1 MKSLRLVKHN
11 RATSTRVHCRV
22 SGTTTED
29 GRRMADEARVQT
41 PFPAAAVR
49 HALTGTADGKP
60 VEGPVTGPH
69 SHPLADLRRLAVL
82 WQKLNPAHGQ
92 GSGEA
97 DGSQMLP
104 GPAGLA
110 MAAAKLGLDVVCEQR
125 DAGALAS
132 ADMPVVVLLKDGSSR
147 LAIGLQPNGR
157 YRIVSAESEVD
168 VLPSDLAAAASGTV
182 FRIRPTP
189 PEAQSIDVAATS
201 AGASGKHSTASR
213 TVRHHLLRLMREN
226 GSSLRQL
233 IIASLLINLFG
244 MTLPLFSMAVFDRII
259 PHSAMETLW
268 ALALGVVAAL
278 VLEFCLR
285 HTRLKLFDAVGQKT
299 SHGLQGQA
307 MGKLLHAPVSVLP
320 GRSGAAVQPMQ
331 ELEQLAMITPQLVV
345 SLAVDVP
352 FFVFLMVL
360 IGSIGGP
367 IVVAPI
373 IGSLMLVLLHSLA
386 HVMAHR
392 SALAQGGFVRR
403 LQQYAIDSLSAQER
417 IRLTGSSPH
426 MLAGW
431 EQACDDAGYANH
443 QARYWHGLAAQGS
456 AVIIQLVVVATI
468 VTGVFLIEAAAMT
481 IGALSACILL
491 VNRSMMPV
499 SIATGM
505 SFRMIQILQ
514 AAGPLA
520 SILEM
525 KAESGGDESLA
536 VPDRI
541 AGHVSLQNISFRYP
555 GETRIALNDVS
566 FSIKPGEKIGIIG
579 KAGCG
584 KSTLLRLIARL
595 YEPEQGRLQ
604 LDHRDI
610 RQFDPAFVR
619 RVISYMPQDAQLID
633 GTLDDNLTLGLSH
646 VDKAEFERISTVC
659 GVHAFA
665 TRNPS
670 GYSLQVGPGGQRL
683 SGGERQCVSLARAL
697 MGKPRVLM
705 LDEPTA
711 ALDNMLEAKI
721 IADLRSNLGDTGLI
735 VATHRLPALDLVDR
749 IIWIEDG
756 RIAAD
761 GPKAEIFRKLGL
773 ATSGQAQKAA
783 NG

>member
-1 MKSLRLVKHN
+1 MTSEDERLM
-11 RATSTRVHCRV
+11 A
-22 SGTTTED
+22 GE
-29 GRRMADEARVQT
+29 GRINSVFPEAGL
-41 PFPAAAVR
+41 
-49 HALTGTADGKP
+49 HGTGTP
-60 VEGPVTGPH
+60 VAPAVHVLNASSAATANPGPA
-69 SHPLADLRRLAVL
+69 SHPLADIKRLAVM
-82 WQKLNPAHGQ
+82 WQKLNPAHAESENPNQSPVGH
-92 GSGEA
+92 
-97 DGSQMLP
+97 
-104 GPAGLA
+104 GPVGLA
-110 MAAAKLGLDVVCEQR
+110 IAAAKLGLDVVCEQR
-125 DAGALAS
+125 DTSALTA
-132 ADMPVVVLLKDGSSR
+132 ADMPVVVILKDGSSR
-147 LAIGLQPNGR
+147 LVVGMQPDGR
-157 YRIVSAESEVD
+157 YRIASVESEVD
-168 VLPSDLAAAASGTV
+168 VLSSDLAAAASGTI
-182 FRIRPTP
+182 FRVRPTP
-189 PEAQSIDVAATS
+189 PPEAQFIDIAAS
-201 AGASGKHSTASR
+201 SGAVSEKPSNAAR
-213 TVRHHLLRLMREN
+213 TVRNHLLRHMREQRN
-226 GSSLRQL
+226 GLRQL
-233 IIASLLINLFG
+233 IVASLLINLFG

-268 ALALGVVAAL
+268 ALALGVVTAL
-278 VLEFCLR
+278 VLEFGLR

-299 SHGLQGQA
+299 SHSLQGQA
-307 MGKLLHAPVSVLP
+307 MGKLLHAPISVLP

-331 ELEQLAMITPQLVV
+331 ELEQLAMIMPQLIVC
-345 SLAVDVP
+345 LAVDVP

-373 IGSLMLVLLHSLA
+373 LGSLLLVLLHSLA

-403 LQQYAIDSLSAQER
+403 LQQYAIDSIAAQER
-417 IRLTGSSPH
+417 IRLTASAPQ

-431 EQACDDAGYANH
+431 EQAIDDAGFTNH

-456 AVIIQLVVVATI
+456 AVIVQFVVVATI
-468 VTGVFLIEAAAMT
+468 VMGVFLIEAATMT

-505 SFRMIQILQ
+505 AFRMIQILQ

-525 KAESGGDESLA
+525 KAEVGGDQSLA
-536 VPDRI
+536 GADSI
-541 AGHVSLQNISFRYP
+541 AGHISLQNISFRYP
-555 GETRIALNDVS
+555 GDTRLALNAVS
-566 FSIKPGEKIGIIG
+566 FSMKPGEKIGIIG

-584 KSTLLRLIARL
+584 KSTLLRLIALL

-610 RQFDPAFVR
+610 RQFDPTFVR
-619 RVISYMPQDAQLID
+619 RMISYMPQDAQLID
-633 GTLDDNLTLGLSH
+633 GTLDDNLTLGLSQI
-646 VDKAEFERISTVC
+646 DKAEFERISAVC

-665 TRNPS
+665 SRHPS

-697 MGKPRVLM
+697 MGKPGLLM

-711 ALDNMLEAKI
+711 ALDNMLEARI
-721 IADLRSNLGDTGLI
+721 IADLRNNLGDTGLI

-761 GPKAEIFRKLGL
+761 GPKDEIFRKLGL
-773 ATSGQAQKAA
+773 AQHGHAQKAA
-783 NG
+783 SG